1 MKFFKLTLRA
11 WITLTSL
18 AGFLFGWV
26 FLAHSPKPIDKTVAG
41 AAASTDTTANLA
53 PVPSLESLVG
63 QSNPQQINI
72 QASNNSPFTRA
83 FAPRM
88 RTAGS

>member
-11 WITLTSL
+11 WITVTSL
-18 AGFLFGWV
+18 AAFLFGWV
-26 FLAHSPKPIDKTVAG
+26 FLAHSPKPIDKTVASS
-41 AAASTDTTANLA
+41 ASTDSTNLA

-63 QSNPQQINI
+63 QSSGQQVNV
-72 QASNNSPFTRA
+72 QVSNNSPFRS
-83 FAPRM
+83 FSPRM

>member
-11 WITLTSL
+11 WITVTSL

-26 FLAHSPKPIDKTVAG
+26 FLAHSPKPIDKTVG
-41 AAASTDTTANLA
+41 TTASTTTTASDLA

-63 QSNPQQINI
+63 QSAGQQVNI
-72 QASNNSPFTRA
+72 QVSNNSPFTRS
-83 FAPRM
+83 FSPRM